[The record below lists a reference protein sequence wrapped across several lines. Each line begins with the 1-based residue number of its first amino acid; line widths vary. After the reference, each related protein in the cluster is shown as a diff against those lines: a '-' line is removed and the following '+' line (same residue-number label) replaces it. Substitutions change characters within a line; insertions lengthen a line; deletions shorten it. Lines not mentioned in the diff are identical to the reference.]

1 MSSEP
6 KHSHYFKNVAH
17 LTTIDVYRV
26 LELFNVTDP
35 AIQHAVKKLLVAGGR
50 GAGKDI
56 NRDIQEAI
64 DTMLRWQSMQAENA
78 SSQLWRGFAYMVF
91 EDQGVRIHSKE
102 ELKEAAMKFLKDRL
116 SLVPVS
122 SLTCKHNFGGQPSGD
137 KKTKKQM
144 SEHVKGEP
152 ASHKASR
159 AANRRARTPVAP
171 AKPKPAARTR
181 KRAQAKS
188 KG

>member
-56 NRDIQEAI
+56 KQDIQEAI
-64 DTMLRWQSMQAENA
+64 DTMLRWQSMQREN
-78 SSQLWRGFAYMVF
+78 LNGPGFRGLAYLLVQ
-91 EDQGVRIHSKE
+91 EDDVRIPSKE
-102 ELKEAAMKFLKDRL
+102 ELNDVVMKFLKDGMKDL
-116 SLVPVS
+116 PVGG
-122 SLTCKHNFGGQPSGD
+122 LTCKHNFGGQPSDD

-144 SEHVKGEP
+144 SEHVKRDL
-152 ASHKASR
+152 ARHKAGK

-181 KRAQAKS
+181 KRAQRKS
-188 KG
+188 RR

>member
-91 EDQGVRIHSKE
+91 EDPNLLSPEQARAIGE
-102 ELKEAAMKFLKDRL
+102 EAVKR
-116 SLVPVS
+116 SLHDHC
-122 SLTCKHNFGGQPSGD
+122 LERFNITCKHNFGGQPSGD

-144 SEHVKGEP
+144 SEHVKRDL
-152 ASHKASR
+152 ARHKAGK

-171 AKPKPAARTR
+171 AKAKPAARTR

>member
-1 MSSEP
+1 MTLSEP

-56 NRDIQEAI
+56 KQDIQESI
-64 DTMLRWQSMQAENA
+64 DTLLRWQSMQSENA
-78 SSQLWRGFAYMVF
+78 SSQLWRGFA
-91 EDQGVRIHSKE
+91 R
-102 ELKEAAMKFLKDRL
+102 
-116 SLVPVS
+116 
-122 SLTCKHNFGGQPSGD
+122 
-137 KKTKKQM
+137 
-144 SEHVKGEP
+144 
-152 ASHKASR
+152 HKASK
-159 AANRRARTPVAP
+159 AATRRTHTPAAT
-171 AKPKPAARTR
+171 AKPKPATR
-181 KRAQAKS
+181 KPTRAQPKS